1 MICRWIILNERGEA
15 VLLVLFSPEWEG
27 RGAGV
32 GGGLAAVITAT
43 CEDYFTDLKRWLA
56 PVFFGKLVQQLG
68 TGGLCYSCIVTYVI
82 NLTVCDV

>member
-1 MICRWIILNERGEA
+1 MLCRWIILNELGEA

-27 RGAGV
+27 RGAG

-56 PVFFGKLVQQLG
+56 PVFFGKLVQQSG
-68 TGGLCYSCIVTYVI
+68 TGGLCYSYIVTYMI
-82 NLTVCDV
+82 NLIVCDV